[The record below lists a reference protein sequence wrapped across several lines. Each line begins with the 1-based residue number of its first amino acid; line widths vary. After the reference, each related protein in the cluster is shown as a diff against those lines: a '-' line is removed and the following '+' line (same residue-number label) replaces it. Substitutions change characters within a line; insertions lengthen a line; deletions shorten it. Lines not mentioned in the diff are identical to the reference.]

1 MAGTSA
7 LVLATI
13 WGGNQYA
20 WNSPQIIGLL
30 IASAV
35 AALIFIP
42 VENRAAEPIMP
53 MYLFTNR
60 NFLLTLG
67 ASLALGVAMFGAV
80 EYIPTYLQMSLGVSA
95 TVAGL
100 LMIPLMG
107 ALLVVSIITGR
118 LVSAR
123 GKYKAYVVTGT
134 ALVALGLYLIST
146 ITPSTPTWIFCSYM
160 AVMGAG
166 LGMSM
171 QFLTLIVQK
180 RLPYHR
186 RRNRHRGKQFLP
198 PGRLNRGRIARGWSV
213 YVAPEQPAQ

>member
-1 MAGTSA
+1 
-7 LVLATI
+7 
-13 WGGNQYA
+13 
-20 WNSPQIIGLL
+20 
-30 IASAV
+30 
-35 AALIFIP
+35 
-42 VENRAAEPIMP
+42 MP

-171 QFLTLIVQK
+171 QFLTLTCK
-180 RLPYHR
+180 TPS
-186 RRNRHRGKQFLP
+186 P
-198 PGRLNRGRIARGWSV
+198 SPS
-213 YVAPEQPAQ
+213 